1 MEAPESGDT
10 GSAGEPGTSLIRTG
24 AEAEFLRRW
33 LERPARAGRYA
44 LIGLGGTVVAAGV
57 AVYLTNGSVL
67 GIAFALFGAVL
78 LGLGAV
84 QHVLLRREL
93 ANWPLDAL
101 LFEDG
106 IELVLSN
113 GEIRG
118 LPWADPT
125 FSLALVSRKAPAPAH
140 REFLLVW
147 TNEGKIPSVEL
158 SEEGFEA
165 VLREASARRLLIE
178 ERRRGRGDAPA
189 RWILVTAGG
198 GSAALSLDR
207 PAEPTETPS

>member
-1 MEAPESGDT
+1 MAAPEHGDT
-10 GSAGEPGTSLIRTG
+10 APAGEPGTSLIRTG

-78 LGLGAV
+78 LVLGAV
-84 QHVLLRREL
+84 QHLLLHREL

-118 LPWADPT
+118 LHWADPA

-140 REFLLVW
+140 REYLLVW

-158 SEEGFEA
+158 SEAGFDA
-165 VLREASARRLLIE
+165 LLREASARRLLIE
-178 ERRRGRGDAPA
+178 ERRRGRGEAPA

-198 GSAALSLDR
+198 GTGALSLDR